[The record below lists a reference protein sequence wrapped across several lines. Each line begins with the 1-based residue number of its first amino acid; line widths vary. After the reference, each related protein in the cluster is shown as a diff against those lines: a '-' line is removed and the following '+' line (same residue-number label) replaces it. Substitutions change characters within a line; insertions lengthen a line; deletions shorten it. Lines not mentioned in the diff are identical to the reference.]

1 MKEMELIT
9 GKENL
14 KDFARE
20 SWSNMSTQI
29 LEQARL
35 EAGHSN
41 RIAVAL
47 KEVEGIY
54 DGVGIHNIIEQIH
67 NNTSIERQ
75 SIYRHN

>member
-1 MKEMELIT
+1 MKAMELIT

-20 SWSNMSTQI
+20 SWFNMSTQI

-35 EAGHSN
+35 EAGHNN

-54 DGVGIHNIIEQIH
+54 DGKHCNNINHVYSKKYFIIGEVVY
-67 NNTSIERQ
+67 TTR
-75 SIYRHN
+75 